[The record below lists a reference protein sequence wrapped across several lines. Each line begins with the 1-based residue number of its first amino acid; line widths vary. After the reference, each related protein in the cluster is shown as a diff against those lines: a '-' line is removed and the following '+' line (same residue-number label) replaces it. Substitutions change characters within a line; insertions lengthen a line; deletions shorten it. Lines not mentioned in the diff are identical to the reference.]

1 MASQSGSVWAIDLG
15 NNSLKALRLSAESGA
30 IEVIGFDYIEHGK
43 VLSSG
48 SVRETEREELT
59 ALSLRQFVRENDLG
73 KDDVIVSVPSQNSF
87 ARFVNLPPVEKK
99 RIPEIVKFE
108 AAQQIPF
115 DIDDVQWDWQL
126 MSEAGS
132 VEKKVGIFAIKNEVV
147 TSALDYFSRENVAV
161 RYVQMAPIA
170 LYNYAFHDR
179 AELGKSD
186 NQATVIVDIG
196 ATNTDLVVCTA
207 STVWQRCIPM
217 GGNAFTRAIAD
228 TFKLNFDKAEK
239 LKRTAAMS
247 KYARQI
253 FQAMRPVFSD
263 LAAEIQRSVGFYSS
277 SNSNVKLV
285 RMIAFGGGTKMRG
298 LLKYLQQSLQLPIE
312 RPDSFK
318 KLVIAHGVSA
328 AKFHDN
334 VGDFGIVY
342 GLGVQA
348 LDQGMIES
356 NLLPR
361 SIARSMAW
369 ASKAKHFTAAAG
381 ILLVVSALSFGR
393 VLLDKFSYGNK
404 DRVRSSIGRVIDDAQ
419 EAKRNLGKEREEG
432 TKYEAAIQKEFEFF
446 KYRELIPYLHQVVLS
461 LLPDRDAYA
470 APEQKELYRAFA
482 KGDVQSVLGIGRKQ
496 RKQLFITS
504 MSVRFTEDLGRARFE
519 DVGFVRQGR
528 SGGTEEGSE
537 AIDNLRD
544 RLMGRGPG
552 DPGRGAPVMPGRG
565 GRGAAM
571 GAEDP
576 TQAKEAGFVITIA
589 GYSPYEN
596 VGELLEPVG
605 VENDRSRWG
614 VVTRM
619 MHLDEVMGGKVAFE
633 LYKKDEL
640 DHFKWEDGAV
650 DLNDEMHGGIGVKRI
665 RKSEDGGADQEYLVD
680 PMTEEVISKVA
691 LQEDRGNVRAGTGS
705 SSYEENDHWFVLNFK
720 LLWKDSPKVA
730 EVVSSAPGAAAGR
743 GSGRGRGAGATRG
756 AEPGSRRAPGRGAG
770 PGSGATRGT
779 NRLRGMD
786 E

>member
-15 NNSLKALRLSAESGA
+15 NNSLKALRLSTEGGSL
-30 IEVIGFDYIEHGK
+30 EVIGFDYIEHGK

-48 SVRETEREELT
+48 SVRDAEREELT
-59 ALSLRQFVRENDLG
+59 AISLRQFVRQNDLG
-73 KDDVIVSVPSQNSF
+73 KDEVIVSVPSQNSF

-99 RIPEIVKFE
+99 RVPEIVKFE

-126 MSEAGS
+126 MSDGDSA
-132 VEKKVGIFAIKNEVV
+132 EKKVGIFAIKNEVV
-147 TSALDYFSRENVAV
+147 TSALDYFTRENVAV
-161 RYVQMAPIA
+161 RYVQMAPMA

-179 AELGKSD
+179 AELVKSEH
-186 NQATVIVDIG
+186 QATVIVDIG
-196 ATNTDLVVCTA
+196 ATNTDLVVCSG

-263 LAAEIQRSVGFYSS
+263 LAAEIQRSLGFYTS
-277 SNSNVKLV
+277 SNTNVKLV
-285 RMIAFGGGTKMRG
+285 GMIAFGGGTQMRG
-298 LLKYLQQSLQLPIE
+298 LLKYLQQSVQLPIE

-318 KLVIAHGVSA
+318 KLVIGSDVSA

-334 VGDFGIVY
+334 VANFGIVY
-342 GLGVQA
+342 GLGLQA
-348 LDQGMIES
+348 LGEGRIES

-369 ASKAKHFTAAAG
+369 AGKAKHFMVAAG

-404 DRVRSSIGRVIDDAQ
+404 DRIRSDIRRIIDDAD
-419 EAKRNLGKEREEG
+419 EAKRNLAKEQEAGK
-432 TKYEAAIQKEFEFF
+432 KYEAAIDKEFELF
-446 KYRELIPYLHQVVLS
+446 KYRELIPYLHQVIFSV
-461 LLPDRDAYA
+461 LPDHDPHADA
-470 APEQKELYRAFA
+470 EQQELYRAFE
-482 KGDVQSVLGIGRKQ
+482 KGDVHSVMQIPRKQ

-504 MSVRFTEDLGRARFE
+504 MSVRFTQDLGSAQFE
-519 DVGFVRQGR
+519 DEGFIRRRR
-528 SGGTEEGSE
+528 SNRTEEDSG
-537 AIDNLRD
+537 DTLNLRD
-544 RLMGRGPG
+544 RLLGGAGRGPG
-552 DPGRGAPVMPGRG
+552 RGGPRMPGRG
-565 GRGAAM
+565 GAM
-571 GAEDP
+571 GAVDSTEL
-576 TQAKEAGFVITIA
+576 KEPGFVITIA

-605 VENDRSRWG
+605 VEDDRGRWG
-614 VVTRM
+614 VVTRL
-619 MHLDEVMGGKVAFE
+619 MHLDKVMGGKVAFE

-640 DHFKWEDGAV
+640 DNFKWEDGAV
-650 DLNDEMHGGIGVKRI
+650 ELNDEAHGGIGVKRV
-665 RKSEDGGADQEYLVD
+665 RKSEDGGADEEYLVD

-691 LQEDRGNVRAGTGS
+691 LEQDGGNVRVGKGS
-705 SSYEENDHWFVLNFK
+705 GRYEENDHWFVLNFK
-720 LLWKDSPKVA
+720 LLWKESPHPQGA
-730 EVVSSAPGAAAGR
+730 EAVGSASGGRGLGRGRAPGATRSPAPGR
-743 GSGRGRGAGATRG
+743 RRVPGRGAGAVRGPTR
-756 AEPGSRRAPGRGAG
+756 R
-770 PGSGATRGT
+770 T
-779 NRLRGMD
+779 NRLRGID